1 MAFDPANRGGAG
13 GSNYT
18 FSRTASGQG
27 NWNTGGSPTAM
38 GSFARGLSQMPQAPQ
53 IGGAKNSGQTA
64 PRIAPAF
71 APPVPQVAAP
81 EWGPLPS
88 ELTDWPGRVP
98 PGHKVNDVFGPTYR
112 MDPGVLAQMT
122 RQLQQPIRNPNGNY
136 PAQFN
141 GGGPGRSFTGGPR
154 NSGGSVG
161 GGMGG
166 GGGGGW

>member
-98 PGHKVNDVFGPTYR
+98 SGHKVTDVFGPTYR
-112 MDPGVLAQMT
+112 MDPGILAQMT
-122 RQLQQPIRNPNGNY
+122 RQLQGPM
-136 PAQFN
+136 PAA
-141 GGGPGRSFTGGPR
+141 GPGSTQYKQPARGSF
-154 NSGGSVG
+154 
-161 GGMGG
+161 MGRG
-166 GGGGGW
+166 EGYGNDQFGHSFR